1 MMLLQIQMGYAVRS
15 QVFPGKQ
22 VLNFRILVI
31 GCEGTVF
38 TVMLSVLAVLDPQEL
53 LATTDNVPL
62 LVGVSVQLVPVP
74 TGVPPPE

>member
-1 MMLLQIQMGYAVRS
+1 
-15 QVFPGKQ
+15 
-22 VLNFRILVI
+22 
-31 GCEGTVF
+31 
-38 TVMLSVLAVLDPQEL
+38 MLSVLAVLDPQEL